1 MTLIERH
8 KKAAEMLPK
17 TSSIIGGAA
26 YSAAPAGDYEHIN
39 PATGQVQASIPL
51 SGVASVDAA
60 VAAAR
65 AAAPGWR
72 DTPGSRRREILEKLA
87 ELIKQNGEELITI
100 SALENGI
107 PIGVGGT
114 RFVNMAADWTRY
126 YAGWA
131 DKLDGLALDNG
142 RDGDFVYTI
151 AEPFGVVGIIITW
164 NAPLLSL
171 VMKIPPALAAGNTVV
186 LKPAEFTPF
195 TSMRFLELA
204 QEAGLP
210 DGVLNL
216 IIGGPETG
224 AAISAHPGINKV
236 SFTGGPATA
245 TKIMQSAANNLVP
258 VLFELGGKGANLVFN
273 DANLAEAIPY
283 SAMFALMN
291 TGQGCALPT
300 RLLAQRGVYDAV
312 VEGVTAVVSQLVTG
326 DPLEPT
332 TFSGPLVNDA
342 ALQRVSGIIEKAKAE
357 KAGRIVLGGGRPGG
371 ELTDGFFI
379 DTTIFADVDPH
390 SSLAQNEVFGPVLSI
405 IPFDTEEQA
414 VEIANGTAYGLSN
427 YVQTGDMR
435 RALRLARDLHSGTVG
450 INGTGNMHVGAP
462 FGGVGISGFG
472 REGGREGILEFVST
486 KTVLIGNKGVFG

>member
-1 MTLIERH
+1 
-8 KKAAEMLPK
+8 
-17 TSSIIGGAA
+17 
-26 YSAAPAGDYEHIN
+26 
-39 PATGQVQASIPL
+39 L
-51 SGVASVDAA
+51 ST
-60 VAAAR
+60 
-65 AAAPGWR
+65 WR
-72 DTPGSRRREILEKLA
+72 PT
-87 ELIKQNGEELITI
+87 
-100 SALENGI
+100 
-107 PIGVGGT
+107 
-114 RFVNMAADWTRY
+114 WTRY

-142 RDGDFVYTI
+142 RDGDFAAI

-204 QEAGLP
+204 REAGLP

-216 IIGGPETG
+216 IIGGPRRGRPFRRIPGSTRSALP
-224 AAISAHPGINKV
+224 AAGHGHQDR
-236 SFTGGPATA
+236 
-245 TKIMQSAANNLVP
+245 QSAANNLVP
-258 VLFELGGKGANLVFN
+258 VLFELGGKGANLVFD

-357 KAGRIVLGGGRPGG
+357 KAGRIVLGGERPGG

-462 FGGVGISGFG
+462 FGGVGISRLRPRRGP
-472 REGGREGILEFVST
+472 RGILEFVST
-486 KTVLIGNKGVFG
+486 KTVLIGNKGVFGSRCGRRRRDRLEGWSGRRGFRNRITARMDSPDFMRSKPVLISSSGSRCVISGSIASWPVRYHSKSSGVSVRRVAVPHERAVHRPPK